1 MTLTRR
7 LTLIESTCAQEA
19 TECALKVA
27 FASTDRKHV
36 DQHFGSA
43 RAFAIFEVNGE
54 GARFLEV
61 IEFAPENQ
69 DGNEDKLA
77 GRIEALTCCAAV
89 YVKAIGASAIH
100 QLRAKGVQ
108 PLKVAPG
115 TPIAAQ
121 LALLAVDLSTDPPA
135 WARRTR
141 TKDADPSRFDV
152 MASEAWDE

>member
-1 MTLTRR
+1 MTLARR
-7 LTLIESTCAQEA
+7 LTLIECARPEEA
-19 TECALKVA
+19 MDRALKVA
-27 FASTDRKHV
+27 FASTDRRHV

-54 GARFLEV
+54 GARLLEV

-100 QLRAKGVQ
+100 QLHAKGIQ

-121 LALLAVDLSTDPPA
+121 LARLAVDLSTDPPR

-141 TKDADPSRFDV
+141 AKDGDSSRFDV
-152 MASEAWDE
+152 MASEGWDE